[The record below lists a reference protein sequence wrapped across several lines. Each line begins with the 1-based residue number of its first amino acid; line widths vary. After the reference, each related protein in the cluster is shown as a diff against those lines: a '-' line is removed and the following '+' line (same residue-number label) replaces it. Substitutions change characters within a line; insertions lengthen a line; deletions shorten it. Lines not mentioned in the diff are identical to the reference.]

1 MATYVLQLLQSQEC
15 EQREVLKSLSEY
27 ADLKNTRLN
36 DVDTAMQ
43 DWGSTQPSPSL
54 KSPGLAIVPPPG
66 LDFRQGG
73 DARSGDDGRTPGPC
87 TVDASQIKKAESDL
101 VALEQESTSSPLRI
115 EAPSW
120 TVPLQSRQVQCGQ
133 SPSAQLLASHA
144 QPEHPK
150 GSSGVTRGSGVGE
163 QASDYQVK
171 LLEKA
176 LTDLILGLPPAAAAE
191 AQKLLSSL
199 SSVPKPAQTDRQRV
213 EAAQWLMQHLE
224 DQQALSVQKL
234 YKLMSTEQAMSDLV
248 TAEDWN
254 NGCQDWDSPSAACI
268 ADVAASQWD
277 MDGQMAFGTTSYPLA
292 VHNDWVHTSG
302 IGQAPLLPGAIG
314 AWSPPHSPQGGVMSI
329 TATAPRGGKFS
340 GGPRHRL
347 TGTAAT
353 DTPSANALA
362 AQQAGET
369 LRMHLQSLLDTDP
382 GRVLLVRKINRL
394 GFSSPDVLRAHYS
407 WYGEVDRVLVA
418 HSRVKSCTVEQK
430 VYRLRPAG
438 LGFVV
443 MSRLEEARAV
453 LDAGNEQMI
462 NGVLVRVQKFERRMS
477 EQMSSYEEMD
487 DPTPDTSSTEDTQS
501 A

>member
-1 MATYVLQLLQSQEC
+1 MAGSDVMATYVLQLLQSQEC

-171 LLEKA
+171 LLEK
-176 LTDLILGLPPAAAAE
+176 
-191 AQKLLSSL
+191 
-199 SSVPKPAQTDRQRV
+199 
-213 EAAQWLMQHLE
+213 MQHLE